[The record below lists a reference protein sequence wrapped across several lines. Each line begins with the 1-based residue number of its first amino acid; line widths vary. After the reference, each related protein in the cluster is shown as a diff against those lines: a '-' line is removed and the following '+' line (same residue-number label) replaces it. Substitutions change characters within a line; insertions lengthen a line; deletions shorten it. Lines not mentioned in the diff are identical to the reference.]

1 MSEGKS
7 INLLKAAKELNIGL
21 ATAVESLTK
30 KGYKVE
36 PKPNTKLT
44 EEMYEALLKDYQGD
58 KIVREEARQIV
69 IGKIRRDDVPASA
82 PERQESRRGSDFEQE
97 EILIKNTGSF
107 IPTPSE
113 KPKPSP
119 EPAESDD
126 EGTLP
131 GVKVVG

>member
-30 KGYKVE
+30 KGYKVD

-44 EEMYEALLKDYQGD
+44 EEMYDVLLKEYQGD

-69 IGKIRRDDVPASA
+69 IGKIRRDDTPSSA
-82 PERQESRRGSDFEQE
+82 PEKSEQRHANDFEQE

-107 IPTPSE
+107 YTSTR
-113 KPKPSP
+113 KAK
-119 EPAESDD
+119 A
-126 EGTLP
+126 
-131 GVKVVG
+131 